1 MVETTGGNVRP
12 TSPHLQIYRW
22 SGTMAM
28 SVAHRI
34 TGAALLIGMGLLAWW
49 LVAAAIGPDAFA
61 SARRFLFSLPGT
73 ILVFAFSWA
82 LVHHAVGGLRH
93 LIWESGVG
101 MTRRNRELLAWGT
114 LATSVATTALIWA
127 LAYFSR

>member
-1 MVETTGGNVRP
+1 MAETTGGNFRP

-34 TGAALLIGMGLLAWW
+34 TGAALFAGMGLLAWW

-61 SARRFLFSLPGT
+61 VARRFLYSLPGT
-73 ILVFAFSWA
+73 VIVFAFSWA
-82 LVHHAVGGLRH
+82 LVHHAVGGIRH
-93 LIWESGVG
+93 LVWDAGAG
-101 MTRRNRELLAWGT
+101 MTKRRRDILAWATLGT
-114 LATSVATTALIWA
+114 SIALTIVLWA
-127 LAYFSR
+127 LAYFTR